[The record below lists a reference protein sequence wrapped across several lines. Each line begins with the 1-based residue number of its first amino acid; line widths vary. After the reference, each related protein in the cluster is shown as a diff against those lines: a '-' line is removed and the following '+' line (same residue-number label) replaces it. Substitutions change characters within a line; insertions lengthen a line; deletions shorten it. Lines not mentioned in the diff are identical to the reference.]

1 MQTFPIKIIEPSMV
15 LVTLSCLSSNYYSKW
30 YLGTVDPFIESST
43 DDESEEE
50 YPERRNESTTDLPSE
65 YWQIQKLVKYLKG
78 GNQTAT
84 VIALCSMRDFNLK
97 LETCQMAIKDVGGLE
112 LLINLICTDDVKCK
126 IGALKILKEIS
137 ENAHIRLSIVD
148 LGGLEELVKILDD
161 GAMELKCL
169 AAETIANVA
178 QFRRARR
185 QVSSIYNLSIFYF
198 CEYSIYAIFCESGL
212 FHCRLLL
219 TLIL

>member
-1 MQTFPIKIIEPSMV
+1 MFQFIFFHIFLPSTIKIV
-15 LVTLSCLSSNYYSKW
+15 F
-30 YLGTVDPFIESST
+30 LGTTFDPFIESST

-112 LLINLICTDDVKCK
+112 LLINLICTEDVKCK

-185 QVSSIYNLSIFYF
+185 QVS
-198 CEYSIYAIFCESGL
+198 
-212 FHCRLLL
+212 
-219 TLIL
+219 LIHYHNISFTI

>member
-1 MQTFPIKIIEPSMV
+1 MKYLSP
-15 LVTLSCLSSNYYSKW
+15 LVSNYI
-30 YLGTVDPFIESST
+30 LGNTFDPFIESST

-112 LLINLICTDDVKCK
+112 LLINLICTQDVKCK
-126 IGALKILKEIS
+126 IGALKILKETS

-185 QVSSIYNLSIFYF
+185 QVGSISNHNTSCIIISTVFPMYF
-198 CEYSIYAIFCESGL
+198 VCFFCS
-212 FHCRLLL
+212 
-219 TLIL
+219 